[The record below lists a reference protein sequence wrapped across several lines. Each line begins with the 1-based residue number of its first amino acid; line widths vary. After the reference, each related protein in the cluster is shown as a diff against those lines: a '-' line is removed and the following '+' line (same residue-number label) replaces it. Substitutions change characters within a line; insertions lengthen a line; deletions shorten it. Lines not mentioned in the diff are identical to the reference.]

1 MPRLFLWTESP
12 RGEGNDGVAWC
23 DRPVV
28 AETRRGVLRAGGGVE
43 KNGVVEIASGK
54 RIDWNAI
61 RLEYIGGKASYRSLA
76 EKYGVSKDMIAR
88 KAKSEKW
95 KRDRATA
102 SDKAATLIIQKTARA
117 VADNAT
123 LAADIKRRLLL
134 RIQRIE
140 TQFPQDAT
148 EIRED
153 HGQTIYR
160 LRDLTAALKDLTGD
174 MPKGEGPDVEDLSPL
189 VELLGGKQ

>member
-1 MPRLFLWTESP
+1 MVRPSRRDRDAARRPPRWRG
-12 RGEGNDGVAWC
+12 RGE
-23 DRPVV
+23 
-28 AETRRGVLRAGGGVE
+28 
-43 KNGVVEIASGK
+43 NGVVEIASGK

-88 KAKSEKW
+88 RAKNEKW

-140 TQFPQDAT
+140 AQFPQDAT